1 VKPLLTCVAV
11 TSRLL
16 FHSAESTAS
25 SSEKLLPE
33 QLPIELG
40 AGYIPDRE
48 TFLTLA
54 HIGAE
59 RGSNASK
66 DVELMKFVVEVR
78 PDQPMLVYWMNTNN
92 YQKHPNFMNEVG
104 IDFSFGGDGGRSGGK
119 GGNKEGRA
127 KGSDSQRGG
136 KDAGESRGKSAESMG
151 SIERGER
158 GSEITVSRNVGKKI
172 SVMDRYD
179 PSTTSVVLRADMS
192 YLADVEAPDGSLGI
206 YTFNL
211 EPNVPIELL
220 SKVYQ
225 AILAS
230 FPAADGKLAYRVSKE
245 VFNNQRSQYLDAGV
259 HVYSDVEMYTSL
271 NEAVSFG
278 KLVFLSE
285 QEQPNPND
293 IVIAQTLP
301 NTMPRVAGVITSIR
315 QTPLSHVN
323 LRAVQDNV
331 PNSYIANVLT
341 SKTIL
346 ALVGQYVR
354 YEVTSEGYSLRA
366 ASLDEVTDY
375 FTSRLSKKEV
385 ELQPDLSRTE
395 ILPLDSLSFNDARS
409 IGVKAANLAELRRV
423 GLPDG
428 TIPDGFAVPF
438 YFYDA
443 FMRFNGFYAD
453 VDALMADEALKKDPE
468 RLQKAL
474 TAFQKRIKRATF
486 PEELMNKLAE
496 VQARF
501 PAGQSMRTRSST
513 NNEDLEGFSGAGL
526 YDSYTHHVH
535 EGHLSKSIKQ
545 VYASLWNFRAFEAR
559 EFNRVDH
566 KQVAMGVL
574 IHPNFKGEKANGV
587 AVSEDVLYSSPDAMY
602 VNAQVGEDL
611 VTNPEALSTPEELL
625 VARDPSKG
633 FRLLNASSTNKVIL
647 ETSEIAELRDDLKR
661 IEAHFKPLYQIKGDQ
676 PFALEVEFKITA
688 DEDLVIKQVRPWVF

>member
-11 TSRLL
+11 TSLLL
-16 FHSAESTAS
+16 FHSAESAAS

-104 IDFSFGGDGGRSGGK
+104 IDFSFGSDGGRSGGK

-151 SIERGER
+151 PIERGER

-172 SVMDRYD
+172 SVIDHYE
-179 PSTTSVVLRADMS
+179 PSSTSVVLRADMS

-211 EPNVPIELL
+211 EPSVPIELL

-259 HVYSDVEMYTSL
+259 YVYSDVEMYTSL

-346 ALVGQYVR
+346 ALIGQYVR

-385 ELQPDLSRTE
+385 ELQPDLSRKE
-395 ILPLDSLSFNDARS
+395 ILPLDSLSFNDAKS

-423 GLPDG
+423 GLPEG

-474 TAFQKRIKRATF
+474 KAFQKRIKRATF
-486 PEELMNKLAE
+486 PEDLMNKLAD
-496 VQARF
+496 VQASF

-574 IHPNFKGEKANGV
+574 IHPNFKDEKANGV

-625 VARDPSKG
+625 VARDPNKG

-647 ETSEIAELRDDLKR
+647 ETSEIAELRDDLIR
-661 IEAHFKPLYQIKGDQ
+661 IEAHFKPLYQVKDDQ

>member
-1 VKPLLTCVAV
+1 MKPLLTCVAV
-11 TSRLL
+11 TSLLL
-16 FHSAESTAS
+16 FHSAESAAS

-127 KGSDSQRGG
+127 KGSDSQRRG

-151 SIERGER
+151 PIERGER

-172 SVMDRYD
+172 SVIDHYE
-179 PSTTSVVLRADMS
+179 PSSTSVVLRADMS

-211 EPNVPIELL
+211 EPSVPIELL

-230 FPAADGKLAYRVSKE
+230 FPAADGKLAYRVSKK

-346 ALVGQYVR
+346 ALIGQYVR

-395 ILPLDSLSFNDARS
+395 ILPLDSLSFNDAKS

-438 YFYDA
+438 CFYDA

-474 TAFQKRIKRATF
+474 TVFQKRIKRATF

-496 VQARF
+496 VQASF

-526 YDSYTHHVH
+526 YDS
-535 EGHLSKSIKQ
+535 
-545 VYASLWNFRAFEAR
+545 
-559 EFNRVDH
+559 
-566 KQVAMGVL
+566 
-574 IHPNFKGEKANGV
+574 
-587 AVSEDVLYSSPDAMY
+587 
-602 VNAQVGEDL
+602 
-611 VTNPEALSTPEELL
+611 
-625 VARDPSKG
+625 
-633 FRLLNASSTNKVIL
+633 
-647 ETSEIAELRDDLKR
+647 
-661 IEAHFKPLYQIKGDQ
+661 
-676 PFALEVEFKITA
+676 
-688 DEDLVIKQVRPWVF
+688 

>member
-1 VKPLLTCVAV
+1 MKSLLTCVAV
-11 TSRLL
+11 TSL
-16 FHSAESTAS
+16 FVFQPSAFAAP

-59 RGSNASK
+59 RGSKASK
-66 DVELMKFVVEVR
+66 DVELMKFVVEIR
-78 PDQPMLVYWMNTNN
+78 PEQPILVYWMNTNN
-92 YQKHPNFMNEVG
+92 YQKHPNFMNAVG
-104 IDFSFGGDGGRSGGK
+104 IDFSFGGASGRSGGK
-119 GGNKEGRA
+119 GGEKEGRT
-127 KGSDSQRGG
+127 KGSTDKRGG
-136 KDAGESRGKSAESMG
+136 KNTNVRDKQVESTG

-158 GSEITVSRNVGKKI
+158 GSEIAVSRNVGKKI
-172 SVMDRYD
+172 SVIDHYD
-179 PSTTSVVLRADMS
+179 PSRTSTVLRADMS
-192 YLADVEAPDGSLGI
+192 YLADVEAPDGSLGV

-211 EPNVPIELL
+211 DPNVPIELL

-225 AILAS
+225 AILLS

-245 VFNNQRSQYLDAGV
+245 TFNNQRSQYLDAGV

-293 IVIAQTLP
+293 IVIAKTLP

-323 LRAVQDNV
+323 LRAVQDNI

-341 SKTIL
+341 SEAIL

-375 FTSRLSKKEV
+375 FTSRLPKKGV
-385 ELQPDLSRTE
+385 ELQPDLSQTE
-395 ILPLDSLSFNDARS
+395 ILSLDSLSFHDAKS

-423 GLPDG
+423 GLPEG

-453 VDALMADEALKKDPE
+453 VDALMADDELKKDPK

-474 TAFQKRIKRATF
+474 KAFQKRIKRATF

-526 YDSYTHHVH
+526 YDSYTHHLH

-559 EFNRVDH
+559 EFNGVNH

-574 IHPNFKGEKANGV
+574 IHPNFKGELANGV
-587 AVSEDVLYSSPDAMY
+587 AVSEDVLYSSPNTLY
-602 VNAQVGEDL
+602 INAQVGEDL

-625 VARDPSKG
+625 VARDTGKG

-661 IEAHFKPLYQIKGDQ
+661 IEAHFKPLYQIKDDQ